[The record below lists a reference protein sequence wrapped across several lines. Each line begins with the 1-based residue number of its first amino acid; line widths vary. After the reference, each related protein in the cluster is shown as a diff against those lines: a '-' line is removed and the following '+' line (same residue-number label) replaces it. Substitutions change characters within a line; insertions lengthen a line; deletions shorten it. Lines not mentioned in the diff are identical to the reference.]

1 MPDRQENFLIVRGN
15 LGSSMPGLK
24 TKPNPKMKK
33 RWRQSVKLNFI
44 QKENNELTPGSV
56 SVNQRQKT
64 PILTLRCLQ
73 TCGRASELPFLLKV
87 PASTAGWVKVTLLL
101 SHSPTFLY
109 EGVACPCRRALSTR
123 GSSGALSFRHS
134 NWLVLVLRVWPCLIS
149 PVLMPTSSRSA
160 SVAVIHTSSA
170 GSHPEETGTRP

>member
-1 MPDRQENFLIVRGN
+1 
-15 LGSSMPGLK
+15 MPGLK
-24 TKPNPKMKK
+24 TKPNPKMKKRK

-73 TCGRASELPFLLKV
+73 TSGRASELPCLLKV

-109 EGVACPCRRALSTR
+109 EGVACPTAALCQR
-123 GSSGALSFRHS
+123 EALPG
-134 NWLVLVLRVWPCLIS
+134 PCLSDTLIGLYS
-149 PVLMPTSSRSA
+149 SWGCGHVSAPVLKPTSSRSA
-160 SVAVIHTSSA
+160 SVAVILTSSA